1 LKITLSI
8 PAADCLNYGIQPGVV
23 EFLMPDSGY
32 YFGCGLLARISALK
46 FKIPAKKRY
55 KQIPVMAKK
64 EKGCLKVL

>member
-8 PAADCLNYGIQPGVV
+8 PAAD
-23 EFLMPDSGY
+23 FLMSNSGP
-32 YFGCGLLARISALK
+32 CLVATLLASISASE

-64 EKGCLKVL
+64 ERGCLKYFKFTFWDSPLFF